1 MKCENY
7 TYLQGQVEE
16 SLEECSSVT
25 PQLPQSKSNHTAK
38 KCSGQGSETESCQ
51 SFLSLETSG
60 NSMEDLGEEQLTF
73 FVEDSPAKTSALRVK
88 EQELPESVR
97 DFGKS
102 MRDSLEKFGL
112 NLSLPKT
119 HHCFELGG
127 LELSSKTWPKW
138 GMMQDGECWE
148 LGTLVR
154 PTNETECGSWR
165 TPAAQEPGINVER
178 LETKSGEPVGSMCRH
193 YDKQTG
199 RMAQIGLTQQV
210 MAKATWPTPCRRDYK
225 GTNAP
230 EGLTRKD
237 GKSRLDQLP
246 NAVAYGGTQTQQ
258 KWMTPQARDW
268 KGPSG
273 RAYKGEAKDLPS
285 QTQQKWLWPTPTTQP
300 QKGGTKGLYGGSGHQ
315 RKMKQAGHHSM
326 LTGQLNPS
334 WVEWLMG
341 WPIGWTDLKPL
352 ETDKFRNVQQW
363 HSEFFRKD

>member
-193 YDKQTG
+193 YDRQTG

-210 MAKATWPTPCRRDYK
+210 IAKATWPTPAARDYK
-225 GTNAP
+225 GANSVEHVTKN
-230 EGLTRKD
+230 GR
-237 GKSRLDQLP
+237 GRRHMDQLP
-246 NAVAYGGTQTQQ
+246 NAVVYGGTQTQQ
-258 KWMTPQARDW
+258 K
-268 KGPSG
+268 
-273 RAYKGEAKDLPS
+273 
-285 QTQQKWLWPTPTTQP
+285 
-300 QKGGTKGLYGGSGHQ
+300 
-315 RKMKQAGHHSM
+315 
-326 LTGQLNPS
+326 GQLNPL

-341 WPIGWTDLKPL
+341 WPIGWTDLRPL
-352 ETDKFRNVQQW
+352 GTDKFRSVQQW

>member
-154 PTNETECGSWR
+154 PTNETECGSW
-165 TPAAQEPGINVER
+165 
-178 LETKSGEPVGSMCRH
+178 
-193 YDKQTG
+193 
-199 RMAQIGLTQQV
+199 
-210 MAKATWPTPCRRDYK
+210 PTPCRRDYK

-246 NAVAYGGTQTQQ
+246 NAVAYGGT
-258 KWMTPQARDW
+258 
-268 KGPSG
+268 
-273 RAYKGEAKDLPS
+273 